1 MSECVVRETLCY
13 NQRMQEM
20 YRRPNPT
27 PAHVEAWRRAS
38 DDRTILVEKRWDG
51 SLIYK
56 SEQDFLRESWMHKRW
71 RINLGGQSI
80 EGELVLITIARKF
93 ADLKEYKAKRAFI
106 DPDFQIK
113 VDDGGAPIYI
123 QSDIARFEM
132 VDD

>member
-1 MSECVVRETLCY
+1 
-13 NQRMQEM
+13 MQEM

-113 VDDGGAPIYI
+113 VDGGGAPIYI

-132 VDD
+132 VDE